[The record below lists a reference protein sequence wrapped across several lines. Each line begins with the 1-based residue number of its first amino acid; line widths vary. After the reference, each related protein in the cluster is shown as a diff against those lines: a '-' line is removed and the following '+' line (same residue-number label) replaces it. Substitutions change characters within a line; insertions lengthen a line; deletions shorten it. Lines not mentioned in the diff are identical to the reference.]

1 MRSHDSLG
9 RKVSREIKRA
19 MFERAQSMDVNSMMK
34 FFGAP
39 EPAVYEDVE
48 EIPSVAYLNR
58 GEVPLAMDIFRPE
71 GSEGRELPVIIAV
84 HGGGL
89 FLGDRGLERPYC
101 RMLAHKGYLVFSI
114 EYRLAPKA
122 DLCQQL
128 DDVCAG
134 MDTVGRILVHF
145 DVDFSR
151 IFLVADSAGAY
162 LGAYAAAM
170 HDSKKLQDAIGYEPS
185 KMTFAAVGFICGMFY
200 INKTLQEQIYGDRRL
215 DKKFL
220 EYMDIE
226 HPEIIGNMPPAFLIT
241 SCGDTFNN
249 YSLRFNRALQKGG
262 RTSKLIYFGDE
273 ALQHIFPITNPE
285 HPKSLEA
292 TDRMLTWFEEQA
304 AIRHE
309 SRKKTP
315 ETVRRLRKVNARLK
329 DGSISSQKV
338 WAYVKER
345 ISADDGLMNRTALI
359 DCTREYTYRQMFG
372 EWERYARAFSALG
385 ICAEN
390 GSRAAVCGV
399 IAAEPLFAL
408 FGLNMT
414 GAEVSLFPNQLFRP
428 NGMWKDMLAK
438 EKVTDLIVSDIL
450 VTPEIREEIE
460 AAKEE
465 LGLRSVIYVH
475 SRLGGPTVGPA
486 ELTYNEYN
494 YHLLKGRAGSV
505 FMNDLIVQHAD
516 APIRYDE
523 SAGDRTAFSVL
534 SPDAAQGA
542 HRPLRLTDRMFNDM
556 LNRLP
561 KGYHPFAKG
570 ADAAK
575 PFRVVQSFDFGSGF
589 SLLAQTVSTL
599 AAGDT
604 LVTTFF
610 GAAHPKFL
618 RAIGYYYVSVMTVTG
633 PVMDSW
639 LAGGACG
646 GIKLSSLQVVGMCGE
661 DAAPE
666 KMEAY
671 QRFLEDRGCRCGILP
686 AGEMIGAGGK
696 KLPGFEDGPGAACVQ
711 DENGPACS
719 VFDLLR
725 TAGPAKKPAGFSLP
739 DPFGLIRKT
748 VPDKGEEKKEFQ
760 IPEGLRAAFMKYGN
774 RLSGIMSGRK
784 WMDFDFE
791 E

>member
-1 MRSHDSLG
+1 
-9 RKVSREIKRA
+9 
-19 MFERAQSMDVNSMMK
+19 MFA
-34 FFGAP
+34 
-39 EPAVYEDVE
+39 
-48 EIPSVAYLNR
+48 
-58 GEVPLAMDIFRPE
+58 
-71 GSEGRELPVIIAV
+71 
-84 HGGGL
+84 
-89 FLGDRGLERPYC
+89 
-101 RMLAHKGYLVFSI
+101 
-114 EYRLAPKA
+114 
-122 DLCQQL
+122 
-128 DDVCAG
+128 
-134 MDTVGRILVHF
+134 
-145 DVDFSR
+145 
-151 IFLVADSAGAY
+151 
-162 LGAYAAAM
+162 
-170 HDSKKLQDAIGYEPS
+170 
-185 KMTFAAVGFICGMFY
+185 
-200 INKTLQEQIYGDRRL
+200 
-215 DKKFL
+215 
-220 EYMDIE
+220 
-226 HPEIIGNMPPAFLIT
+226 
-241 SCGDTFNN
+241 
-249 YSLRFNRALQKGG
+249 
-262 RTSKLIYFGDE
+262 
-273 ALQHIFPITNPE
+273 
-285 HPKSLEA
+285 
-292 TDRMLTWFEEQA
+292 
-304 AIRHE
+304 
-309 SRKKTP
+309 
-315 ETVRRLRKVNARLK
+315 
-329 DGSISSQKV
+329 
-338 WAYVKER
+338 
-345 ISADDGLMNRTALI
+345 
-359 DCTREYTYRQMFG
+359 

-450 VTPEIREEIE
+450 VTPQIREEIE

-542 HRPLRLTDRMFNDM
+542 RRPLRLTDRMFNDM

-646 GIKLSSLQVVGMCGE
+646 GIRLSSLQVVGMCGE
-661 DAAPE
+661 EAEPG

-686 AGEMIGAGGK
+686 AGEMIGAQGK

-711 DENGPACS
+711 GENGPACS

-774 RLSGIMSGRK
+774 RLSGIMNGRK
-784 WMDFDFE
+784 WMNFDFE